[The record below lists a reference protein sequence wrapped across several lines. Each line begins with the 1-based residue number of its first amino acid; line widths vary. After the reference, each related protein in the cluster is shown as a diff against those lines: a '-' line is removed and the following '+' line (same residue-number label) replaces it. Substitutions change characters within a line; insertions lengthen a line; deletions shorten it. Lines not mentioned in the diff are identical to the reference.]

1 MNSQRLRLDAQDLHR
16 SPPCP
21 LCIYYGF
28 QFSGCMVF
36 VSGSLIL
43 VPTFVSFLSVI
54 VFFFSM
60 FYLVIIYY

>member
-1 MNSQRLRLDAQDLHR
+1 MNSQRLSSDALDLHR
-16 SPPCP
+16 SPPGP

-28 QFSGCMVF
+28 QFSVCMGF

-43 VPTFVSFLSVI
+43 VPTFGFSSFCH
-54 VFFFSM
+54 FFCSM